1 MDINRKSHLF
11 QEADPSLIQKI
22 FTEKLHTGPR
32 LETEL
37 ISGGLFNTAYKAS
50 CGGQEYVIRF
60 GPVNQHLLMGFE
72 KNLMEAEAYVYGLC
86 RKHQITCPRVLACD
100 TSHSLTD
107 RDYMIEEYISGTVM
121 LDAGLLPEQKETLF
135 EAMGEYAA
143 KLHAVTNDRFGFVSR
158 ILKENQAYT
167 WAQCLIRE
175 AGEILDALVRGRH
188 LDGEAAGRILRVFTD
203 NRSLLDEIRTPHLLH
218 TDLWEGNVIIAFEG
232 GKPYLKTVIDAD
244 RAVFGD
250 EDFEW
255 AAPWMDMPGIRRG
268 AGIRE
273 ETFLKPDRQMRRQI
287 YRVFYALI
295 GCYAGIY
302 EYEDM
307 DMYQSGKKEAVQAAG
322 LALHDAGTE

>member
-1 MDINRKSHLF
+1 M
-11 QEADPSLIQKI
+11 
-22 FTEKLHTGPR
+22 
-32 LETEL
+32 
-37 ISGGLFNTAYKAS
+37 
-50 CGGQEYVIRF
+50 
-60 GPVNQHLLMGFE
+60 
-72 KNLMEAEAYVYGLC
+72 
-86 RKHQITCPRVLACD
+86 
-100 TSHSLTD
+100 
-107 RDYMIEEYISGTVM
+107 
-121 LDAGLLPEQKETLF
+121 
-135 EAMGEYAA
+135 
-143 KLHAVTNDRFGFVSR
+143 
-158 ILKENQAYT
+158 
-167 WAQCLIRE
+167 
-175 AGEILDALVRGRH
+175 
-188 LDGEAAGRILRVFTD
+188 
-203 NRSLLDEIRTPHLLH
+203 
-218 TDLWEGNVIIAFEG
+218 IIAFEG

-287 YRVFYALI
+287 YRVFYALT